1 VSSLPSDEPAVGCGA
16 ADKIERARTPCGRET
31 PALRAALDRIAHEF
45 GIAAF
50 HRSRKRR
57 VRRLLRPGCETE
69 TRLRYGWLADE
80 ALARRLDLAGALV
93 ILDLCHRANMRHGKS
108 VRLWASSFRLLNR
121 DMIFALRLTL
131 RWLRR
136 HAPSRFRDIIVAM
149 AEESRIAAE

>member
-1 VSSLPSDEPAVGCGA
+1 MTC
-16 ADKIERARTPCGRET
+16 T
-31 PALRAALDRIAHEF
+31 ALQAALERIADEF

-57 VRRLLRPGCETE
+57 VRRLLKAGCDSE
-69 TRLRYGWLADE
+69 TRLRYRWLADE

-93 ILDLCHRANMRHGKS
+93 IVDLCHRANARHGKS

-121 DMIFALRLTL
+121 DTIFALRLAL

-136 HAPSRFRDIIVAM
+136 HAPRRFPDVLA
-149 AEESRIAAE
+149 ALTDECEIAAE